1 MEIGGNKGKRE
12 RERKRE
18 KQMEKGAGLGEPMG
32 AGAIAP
38 PLTLSKNPL
47 SYA

>member
-12 RERKRE
+12 RKRKRE
-18 KQMEKGAGLGEPMG
+18 KQMEKGAGPGEPMG
-32 AGAIAP
+32 ANATAP
-38 PLTLSKNPL
+38 PLKLSKNPL